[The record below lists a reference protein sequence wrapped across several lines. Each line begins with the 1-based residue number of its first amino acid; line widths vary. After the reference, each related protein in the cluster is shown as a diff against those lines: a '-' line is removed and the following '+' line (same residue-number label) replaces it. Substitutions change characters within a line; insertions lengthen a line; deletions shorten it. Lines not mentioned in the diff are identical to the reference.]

1 MKNLFLLCMI
11 TFLLSACSHKEGKV
25 SYLAFKTDIEDR
37 WGLIDLEGKILFED
51 EFQEEPTAIMNDR
64 FFVKNSNGLYECY
77 TIEAK
82 PQKIGKEYV
91 AIQPF
96 IEDVTP
102 VVEKDQPISFIDKS
116 GKTVFTFDKYEN
128 KAVMNITNFV
138 EGLAVF
144 RTEDGLYGYVNTKGE
159 VVIKPQYISASIF
172 QENIALITDKNDK
185 KLAINR
191 KGEILFDIHLSQIC
205 TMSLYH
211 NGMLLFCN
219 EDDFD
224 QMGCLNNKGEKVI
237 KPSSRINKLGLFEG
251 EVAPFQKDGYWGF
264 IDKKGEVLV
273 RAKYQDVDFYNSDFA
288 CVKDKE
294 RWGIIDYNGEIL
306 CDFEYDK
313 IYPFYNREYAYARSH
328 DYYVLIDKTG
338 KEISKKEYA
347 QIGTD
352 YFTSEYLGRMI
363 ESDYLDYEAVLRKEL
378 NITLIGIDSVSFKD
392 SPEKIFK
399 NKNNKFSK
407 EDYKDSR
414 CITYEKST
422 EYFDVT
428 IAYYFPEEVVTPIK
442 ERVNYGWGFYDEEIK
457 GYSFNNKQ
465 SMFIIWIYITGKDKA
480 SEKYAN
486 IINAIENIFV
496 DLGFKAEKKR
506 EGSPVL
512 LKIDNAARAIIYK
525 DNNNI
530 KVEYTCP
537 TMTISDKYWKEIDGY
552 ETKYNLS
559 VEARARQA
567 ADSIRIADSLAA
579 EFAAQNW

>member
-191 KGEILFDIHLSQIC
+191 KGEILFDIHSIVLK
-205 TMSLYH
+205 LY
-211 NGMLLFCN
+211 
-219 EDDFD
+219 
-224 QMGCLNNKGEKVI
+224 
-237 KPSSRINKLGLFEG
+237 
-251 EVAPFQKDGYWGF
+251 
-264 IDKKGEVLV
+264 
-273 RAKYQDVDFYNSDFA
+273 
-288 CVKDKE
+288 
-294 RWGIIDYNGEIL
+294 
-306 CDFEYDK
+306 
-313 IYPFYNREYAYARSH
+313 
-328 DYYVLIDKTG
+328 
-338 KEISKKEYA
+338 
-347 QIGTD
+347 
-352 YFTSEYLGRMI
+352 YFVT
-363 ESDYLDYEAVLRKEL
+363 
-378 NITLIGIDSVSFKD
+378 TLIKHV
-392 SPEKIFK
+392 
-399 NKNNKFSK
+399 
-407 EDYKDSR
+407 Y
-414 CITYEKST
+414 
-422 EYFDVT
+422 
-428 IAYYFPEEVVTPIK
+428 
-442 ERVNYGWGFYDEEIK
+442 
-457 GYSFNNKQ
+457 YSF
-465 SMFIIWIYITGKDKA
+465 
-480 SEKYAN
+480 
-486 IINAIENIFV
+486 
-496 DLGFKAEKKR
+496 FK
-506 EGSPVL
+506 L
-512 LKIDNAARAIIYK
+512 
-525 DNNNI
+525 
-530 KVEYTCP
+530 
-537 TMTISDKYWKEIDGY
+537 
-552 ETKYNLS
+552 
-559 VEARARQA
+559 
-567 ADSIRIADSLAA
+567 
-579 EFAAQNW
+579 